1 MMRIAV
7 RTHQDSRK
15 KITVLEAIAHIVQN
29 AGEGLK
35 YSEILLSVMERCS
48 MCSDDVNLPQRPN
61 IQTEPLASLRCGHQV
76 HTACLIH
83 DSYWVNGMNAV
94 CNLCNTT
101 IIEEPLFTYYADRV
115 QERNGENFIDR
126 RIRALWQENEEF
138 RKDVKVIKK
147 MSNMR
152 NGAFKRLYSQIKVLK
167 NTFRENI
174 KPSVEFI
181 KDQQRLL
188 KQAHKKISKTEYTK
202 RNNAF
207 RRCADALKNKYNISL
222 WDLRALE
229 TIAGTPN
236 FSRKA
241 MGGRYYWQLKASYLT
256 RLRL

>member
-1 MMRIAV
+1 
-7 RTHQDSRK
+7 
-15 KITVLEAIAHIVQN
+15 
-29 AGEGLK
+29 
-35 YSEILLSVMERCS
+35 MERCS
-48 MCSDDVNLPQRPN
+48 MCRDDVDLPQRPN

-83 DSYWVNGMNAV
+83 DLYWVNGMNTL

-115 QERNGENFIDR
+115 QERNGGHVIDAR
-126 RIRALWQENEEF
+126 VRTLWQENEEF

-152 NGAFKRLYSQIKVLK
+152 NGAFKRLFTQIKVIK
-167 NTFRENI
+167 KTFNANI
-174 KPSVEFI
+174 KSSVEFI
-181 KDQQRLL
+181 KDQQRVL
-188 KQAHKKISKTEYTK
+188 KQAHKQINKTEYRT

-207 RRCADALKNKYNISL
+207 TRCTDALKNKYNISV

-229 TIAGTPN
+229 TIPGTPN